1 MATNYQVQ
9 YLDSDNNLV
18 ETTMVSNSSIEVEK
32 TVSEMGG
39 DVLSVLEKKSSSF
52 NIQLGDPVKL
62 QEKTNFIQQL
72 KTMLSSGV
80 SLVKS
85 LEIALQQINNDTF
98 RNTIETVIGD
108 IKQGNSFSDALKK
121 HPKIFDKISIAMVEA
136 GEKGGILD
144 KMLEELEKS
153 MKKDVEIRDNIKKAT
168 SYPKIVGSI
177 MVISMYVVIT
187 KVIPTFTGILTSSG
201 TEIPALTRYLL
212 ALGDFLDASGIYLL
226 ISLIGIFT
234 LAKFIGKTES
244 GKLFFDKIA
253 LKNPIFKKITIA
265 AINLRFTKILGTLL
279 SFGVP
284 LKDALGVVKNV
295 ADNTIYIN
303 AIDKIIEDIESG
315 KPITSS
321 VKETNVFS
329 DYLCSMVGVGEEVGA
344 LDKMFLSAS
353 EYYEIELTNSTE
365 GLSALIEPIITVV
378 MGIFIALFVGSV
390 FLPMFKMYESIS
402 M

>member
-85 LEIALQQINNDTF
+85 LEIALKQINNDTF
-98 RNTIETVIGD
+98 RKTIETVIGD

-187 KVIPTFTGILTSSG
+187 KVIPTFTGILTNSG

-353 EYYEIELTNSTE
+353 EYYEIELTNSTD

-390 FLPMFKMYESIS
+390 FLPMFKMYESVS

>member
-187 KVIPTFTGILTSSG
+187 KVIPTFTGILTNSG

-212 ALGDFLDASGIYLL
+212 ALGDFLNSSGIYLL

-321 VKETNVFS
+321 IKETNVFS

>member
-85 LEIALQQINNDTF
+85 LEIALKQINNDTF
-98 RNTIETVIGD
+98 RNTIETVIND

-253 LKNPIFKKITIA
+253 LKNPIYKKITIA

-284 LKDALGVVKNV
+284 LKDALDVVKNV

-353 EYYEIELTNSTE
+353 EYYEIELTNSTD

-378 MGIFIALFVGSV
+378 MGIFVALFVGSV
-390 FLPMFKMYESIS
+390 FLPMFKMYESVS